1 MRKQKG
7 GAYKGKKR
15 QRGGVYKGSKR
26 QRGGNLAKKTTNKI
40 LNEFAKA
47 KTYITNMARKG
58 VSKANKKLNQSGGI
72 VGYDRPMFW
81 GNRLGRNI
89 DKYYL

>member
-15 QRGGVYKGSKR
+15 QRGGVYKGTKR

-40 LNEFAKA
+40 L
-47 KTYITNMARKG
+47 
-58 VSKANKKLNQSGGI
+58 
-72 VGYDRPMFW
+72 
-81 GNRLGRNI
+81 
-89 DKYYL
+89 KY